1 MDFVENCLNFDSVHE
16 SFTRVID
23 CVEPPP
29 TADFSELRNEGMSE
43 ACELTILM
51 PCLNEAGTLAS
62 CISKARAFLAGSGC
76 TGEVVVAD
84 NGSTDGS
91 QAIAAANGA
100 RVVHVAERGYGSA
113 LLAGIRAA
121 HGKYVIMGDSDDS
134 YDFSRLDAFVEQL
147 RAGYQLVM
155 GNRYRGGILP
165 GAMPPLHRYLGN
177 PLLTAIGRLF
187 FGSSCGDF
195 YCGLRGFDRQAILSL
210 DLQARGMEFA
220 LEMLVKAAVL
230 GLRVTEVPTTLS
242 PDGRGRPPHLR
253 RWRDGWRSLRFFLL
267 FSPRSLF
274 LYPGFGLF
282 VVGCLGIAWLVP
294 QPRRLGGVGFDV
306 HTLLY
311 ASLAVVVGFQSMTFW
326 VFAKVYGMRERIVP
340 PDPWFRS
347 LMSVVTLEAGL
358 IVGVALLLGGLGL
371 AVYALGTWGAEGFGA
386 LAYAETM
393 RLVIPSSTAILLGFQ
408 IIYSAFF
415 VSILEIRAS
424 RPAEG
429 TIWIARPEQLGSRE
443 TRTSR

>member
-1 MDFVENCLNFDSVHE
+1 
-16 SFTRVID
+16 
-23 CVEPPP
+23 
-29 TADFSELRNEGMSE
+29 MSE
-43 ACELTILM
+43 ACEFTILM
-51 PCLNEAGTLAS
+51 PCLNEAETLAN
-62 CISKARAFLAGSGC
+62 CISKARAFIARSGC
-76 TGEVVVAD
+76 TGEVVIAD

-91 QAIAAANGA
+91 EAIAEANGA
-100 RVVHVAERGYGSA
+100 RVVHVVERGYGSA
-113 LLAGIRAA
+113 LLGGIRAA
-121 HGKYVIMGDSDDS
+121 RGKYVIMGDSDDS

-155 GNRYRGGILP
+155 GNRFRGEILP

-177 PLLTAIGRLF
+177 PLLTAIGRMF
-187 FGSSCGDF
+187 FRSGCGDF
-195 YCGLRGFDRQAILSL
+195 HCGLRGFDRAAILGL
-210 DLQARGMEFA
+210 DLQASGMEFA
-220 LEMLVKAAVL
+220 TEMVVKATVVK
-230 GLRVTEVPTTLS
+230 LRLTEVPTTLS

-253 RWRDGWRSLRFFLL
+253 SWRDGWRHLRFLLL

-282 VVGCLGIAWLVP
+282 AIGGLAMAWLLP
-294 QPRRLGGVGFDV
+294 QPRQLGSVGFDV

-311 ASLAVVVGFQSMTFW
+311 ASLAVVVGFQSMMFW

-347 LMSVVTLEAGL
+347 LMSVATLEAGL
-358 IVGVALLLGGLGL
+358 IVGAALLLGGLGL
-371 AVYALGTWGAEGFGA
+371 AVYALGSWGAEGFGP
-386 LAYAETM
+386 LAYAKTM

-424 RPAEG
+424 RPVQGTAPDRSAE
-429 TIWIARPEQLGSRE
+429 AA
-443 TRTSR
+443 

>member
-1 MDFVENCLNFDSVHE
+1 VPVASDG
-16 SFTRVID
+16 
-23 CVEPPP
+23 
-29 TADFSELRNEGMSE
+29 DFSELRNESTSE
-43 ACELTILM
+43 ACEFTILM
-51 PCLNEAGTLAS
+51 PCLDEAETLTS
-62 CISKARAFLAGSGC
+62 CISKARAFLARSGC
-76 TGEVVVAD
+76 TGEVVIAD

-113 LLAGIRAA
+113 LLAAIRAA

-134 YDFSRLDAFVEQL
+134 YDFGRLDPFVGQL

-165 GAMPPLHRYLGN
+165 RAMPPMHRYLGN
-177 PLLTAIGRLF
+177 PMLTAIGRLF
-187 FGSSCGDF
+187 FRSGCGDF

-220 LEMLVKAAVL
+220 LEMLVKAEVQH
-230 GLRVTEVPTTLS
+230 LRVTEVPTTLS

-282 VVGCLGIAWLVP
+282 VVGSLGTAWLLP
-294 QPRRLGGVGFDV
+294 QPRLLGVGFDV
-306 HTLLY
+306 HSLLY
-311 ASLAVVVGFQSMTFW
+311 ASLAIVVGFQSMMFW
-326 VFAKVYGMRERIVP
+326 IFAKVYGMRERIVP

-347 LMSVVTLEAGL
+347 LMSLVTLEAGL
-358 IVGVALLLGGLGL
+358 IVGALLLLGGLGL
-371 AVYALGTWGAEGFGA
+371 AVYALGTWGAERFGT
-386 LAYAETM
+386 LSYPETM
-393 RLVIPSSTAILLGFQ
+393 RFVIPSSTAILLGFQ

-415 VSILEIRAS
+415 VSILDIRAS
-424 RPAEG
+424 RPTEG
-429 TIWIARPEQLGSRE
+429 TVLDRSDEAA
-443 TRTSR
+443 

>member
-1 MDFVENCLNFDSVHE
+1 M
-16 SFTRVID
+16 T
-23 CVEPPP
+23 
-29 TADFSELRNEGMSE
+29 E

-51 PCLNEAGTLAS
+51 PCLDEAETLGS
-62 CISKARAFLAGSGC
+62 CISKARAFLSRIGC
-76 TGEVVVAD
+76 TGEVVIAD

-147 RAGYQLVM
+147 RAGYHLVV

-165 GAMPPLHRYLGN
+165 GAMPRLHRYLGN
-177 PLLTAIGRLF
+177 PVLTAIGRRF
-187 FGSSCGDF
+187 FASDCGDF
-195 YCGLRGFDRQAILSL
+195 HCGLRGFDRQAILAL
-210 DLQARGMEFA
+210 DLQASGMEFA
-220 LEMLVKAAVL
+220 TKMIVKATIAK
-230 GLRVTEVPTTLS
+230 LRLTKVPTTLS

-253 RWRDGWRSLRFFLL
+253 SWRDGWRHLRFLLL

-282 VVGCLGIAWLVP
+282 VVGCSAMAWLLP
-294 QPRRLGGVGFDV
+294 HPRLLGGVGFDV

-311 ASLAVVVGFQSMTFW
+311 ASLAVVVGFQSMMFW

-358 IVGVALLLGGLGL
+358 IVGAALLLGGLGL
-371 AVYALGTWGAEGFGA
+371 AAYALGTWGAERFGA
-386 LAYAETM
+386 LSYPETM

-424 RPAEG
+424 RPTEG
-429 TIWIARPEQLGSRE
+429 TVPDRSAEAA
-443 TRTSR
+443 

>member
-1 MDFVENCLNFDSVHE
+1 MPVASDG
-16 SFTRVID
+16 
-23 CVEPPP
+23 
-29 TADFSELRNEGMSE
+29 DFSELRNESTSE
-43 ACELTILM
+43 ACEFTILM
-51 PCLNEAGTLAS
+51 PCLDEAETLTS
-62 CISKARAFLAGSGC
+62 CISKARAFLARSGC
-76 TGEVVVAD
+76 TGEVVIAD

-113 LLAGIRAA
+113 LLAAIRAA

-134 YDFSRLDAFVEQL
+134 YDFGRLDPFVGQL

-165 GAMPPLHRYLGN
+165 RAMPPMHRYLGN
-177 PLLTAIGRLF
+177 PMLTAIGRLF
-187 FGSSCGDF
+187 FRSGCGDF

-220 LEMLVKAAVL
+220 LEMLVKAEVQH
-230 GLRVTEVPTTLS
+230 LRVTEVPTTLS

-282 VVGCLGIAWLVP
+282 VVGSLGTAWLLP
-294 QPRRLGGVGFDV
+294 QPRLLGVGFDV
-306 HTLLY
+306 HSLLY
-311 ASLAVVVGFQSMTFW
+311 ASLAIVVGFQSMMFW
-326 VFAKVYGMRERIVP
+326 IFAKVYGMRERIVP

-347 LMSVVTLEAGL
+347 LMSLVTLEAGL
-358 IVGVALLLGGLGL
+358 IVGALLLLGGLGL
-371 AVYALGTWGAEGFGA
+371 AVYTLGTWGAERFGT
-386 LAYAETM
+386 LSYPETM
-393 RLVIPSSTAILLGFQ
+393 RFVIPSSTAILLGFQ

-415 VSILEIRAS
+415 VSILDIRAS
-424 RPAEG
+424 RPTEG
-429 TIWIARPEQLGSRE
+429 TVLDRSDEAA
-443 TRTSR
+443 